1 METINQ
7 KYDYVRK
14 NLLSAPPPTPNGID
28 AVMFALVKVGK

>member
-14 NLLSAPPPTPNGID
+14 NPLSATPPTPQGLD
-28 AVMFALVKVGK
+28 AIMFAMVRVT